1 MVVVSERF
9 REMGVADRVALVR
22 LRLPRDLSFDI
33 MPLTPEELKERLDR
47 SALIRKASKYWL
59 KV

>member
-1 MVVVSERF
+1 
-9 REMGVADRVALVR
+9 MGVADRVALVR